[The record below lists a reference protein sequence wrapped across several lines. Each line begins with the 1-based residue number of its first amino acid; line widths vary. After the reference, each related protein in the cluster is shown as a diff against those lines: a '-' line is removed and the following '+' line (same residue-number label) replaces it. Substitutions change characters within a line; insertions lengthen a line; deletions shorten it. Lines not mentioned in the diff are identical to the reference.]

1 MDTRHTLE
9 EKRRAW
15 RNLILI
21 IIGCALAMW
30 LLPGCTTK
38 ERVVVVTEQ
47 HHDTTYITKEKRDSI
62 WLHDST
68 YIHEKGDTVLIEKWH
83 TKYRDILQIDT
94 FREFVHDTIGRPYP
108 YEVEVPAKLSWWQR
122 TQMYAGDALFLLII
136 GMVIYGCFKFTT

>member
-21 IIGCALAMW
+21 IIGCALVMW
-30 LLPGCTTK
+30 LLPGCKAK
-38 ERVVVVTEQ
+38 ERIVEMPVV

-62 WLHDST
+62 WQHDSV
-68 YIHEKGDTVLIEKWH
+68 YIHEKGDTVLVEKWH

-94 FREFVHDTIGRPYP
+94 FKEFVHDTIGRPYP
-108 YEVEVPAKLSWWQR
+108 YEVEVPSKLTWWQR
-122 TQMYAGDALFLLII
+122 TQMYAGDVLFLLII
-136 GMVIYGCFKFTT
+136 GMVIYGYFKFTT